1 MVLVSLPVAGNNVI
15 TFYAISIN
23 LQAFIP
29 ISVSIIPR
37 YMFSVVAT
45 AVYFILFLFYFILFF
60 SFDRLMLPPIFCI
73 NSVVSISIV
82 GAHRSYITITSILG
96 LLIIGCWTSMYTS
109 MIFLVEHLYFRKND
123 HSSYDSDK
131 HHGISQYAFHL
142 E

>member
-29 ISVSIIPR
+29 ILVSVIPR

-60 SFDRLMLPPIFCI
+60 RLI
-73 NSVVSISIV
+73 
-82 GAHRSYITITSILG
+82 
-96 LLIIGCWTSMYTS
+96 
-109 MIFLVEHLYFRKND
+109 D
-123 HSSYDSDK
+123 
-131 HHGISQYAFHL
+131 
-142 E
+142 